1 MDILGKA
8 GQAVGDAVAKA
19 KERERIRL
27 EDRLRL
33 IDTLDASAQQLVL
46 LRKLRPGYGWHLPS
60 EEHALKMISGAAAL
74 RDEELAAKV
83 DALIGLDTDINHPAP
98 VKELD
103 AAYRALVARLA
114 EVRRETLAE
123 D

>member
-27 EDRLRL
+27 EDRLRQ
-33 IDTLDASAQQLVL
+33 IDGLTAAAQQLVV
-46 LRKLRPGYGWHLPS
+46 LRKHRLVNFGSKS
-60 EEHALKMISGAAAL
+60 EEQALKMISGAATIADPAL
-74 RDEELAAKV
+74 RDSV
-83 DALIGLDTDINHPAP
+83 DALVGIKVSHEGP
-98 VKELD
+98 VPSAQID
-103 AAYRALVARLA
+103 GAYRSLVDRLA
-114 EVRRETLAE
+114 EIRRDTLAE

>member
-27 EDRLRL
+27 EDRLRQ
-33 IDTLDASAQQLVL
+33 IDDLTSAAQQLVV
-46 LRKLRPGYGWHLPS
+46 LRKHRLVNFGSKS
-60 EEHALKMISGAAAL
+60 EEQALKMISGAATIADPAL
-74 RDEELAAKV
+74 RDGV
-83 DALIGLDTDINHPAP
+83 DALVGIKVSHEGP
-98 VKELD
+98 VPSAQID
-103 AAYRALVARLA
+103 AAYRSLVDRLA
-114 EVRRETLAE
+114 EIRRDTLAE